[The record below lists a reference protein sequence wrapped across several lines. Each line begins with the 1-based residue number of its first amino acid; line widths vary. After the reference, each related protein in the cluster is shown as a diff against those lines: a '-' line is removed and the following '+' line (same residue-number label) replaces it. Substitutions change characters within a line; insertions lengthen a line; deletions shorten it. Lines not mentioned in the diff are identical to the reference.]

1 MVTNEVCL
9 ILFSFFYVVSIH
21 VYTHSKDI
29 YLANKHCEIL
39 KLDYVAKVSYI
50 YAVKYLPQ
58 NLTFNGNFSFNVI
71 NVKSTLKIHFV
82 DNTEHTTFWAN
93 ETFKFFSRECSV
105 NFSRMNPRAYFPGF
119 FMIFMESKISCG
131 CIS

>member
-1 MVTNEVCL
+1 MWPEYYNYVYMQSNICPRISRLMV
-9 ILFSFFYVVSIH
+9 ISFSI
-21 VYTHSKDI
+21 
-29 YLANKHCEIL
+29 
-39 KLDYVAKVSYI
+39 
-50 YAVKYLPQ
+50 
-58 NLTFNGNFSFNVI
+58 NVI
-71 NVKSTLKIHFV
+71 NVKSTLKNHFV